1 MAIGSDILNL
11 EKRLDA
17 AIYAAMET
25 DVAEAVRDEMSRNL
39 ESYTYTR
46 SRGPMGMG
54 VRDRR
59 NFDAKV
65 EQTGNTTILTVRDV
79 AKFQGGQRSGKSL
92 AEVVETGDP
101 AYKMPG
107 PRPFFAPTQ
116 EKMDAGAAEKALMDG
131 LKRRGFDG
139 VDNYFSFG

>member
-1 MAIGSDILNL
+1 MDIRRFGQ
-11 EKRLDA
+11 RLAA
-17 AIYAAMET
+17 AIFAAMET

-54 VRDRR
+54 VRDKR

-65 EQTGNTTILTVRDV
+65 EQTGDTTPLRLRDV
-79 AKFQGGQRSGKSL
+79 AKFQGWPGGGKSL

-101 AYKMPG
+101 AYKMPE
-107 PRPFFAPTQ
+107 PRPFLAPTQ
-116 EKMDAGAAEKALMDG
+116 EVMDSGGAEAALSVG
-131 LKRRGFDG
+131 LRKRGF
-139 VDNYFSFG
+139 

>member
-79 AKFQGGQRSGKSL
+79 AKFQGSQGSISL

-107 PRPFFAPTQ
+107 PRPFLAPTQ
-116 EKMDAGAAEKALMDG
+116 ERMDAGAAGKTLLDG
-131 LKRRGFDG
+131 LKKRGFDG